1 MRLPLAL
8 VLCLL
13 VLVSASVPVR
23 ASDRPATQPTDR
35 PTIDVVFCIDCSG
48 SMGGVIETAKQ
59 KVWAIVNE
67 VAKAKPAPV
76 LRIGLYGYGNG
87 EGPFRKFELT
97 DDLDEVYK
105 NLMTF
110 KDERWGDEFVGLAIH
125 RATDEMNWAA
135 GRQVLKVIYV
145 VGNETARQGPE
156 QFDYAKTA
164 PAAIAKDIVVNA
176 IYCGNTDYQTAT
188 PTWMEIARLADGK
201 YMEIAGEGGGIVLA
215 TPFDPELA
223 TLNAKLNA
231 TYLGY
236 GARGGAGAANQ
247 VAQDS
252 NAAGLSNAVLAERVM
267 AKSAAQYQNAGWD
280 LVDAAKQT
288 DFDLSKIKEEDLPK
302 ELRELPADQRR
313 AFIDN
318 KSKERDE
325 VRNQIQDLATKRNAY
340 VAEQIKKQGLKGDAA
355 FEEAVKK
362 SIVQQAEKKG
372 FTFDEK

>member
-1 MRLPLAL
+1 MRLLLAL
-8 VLCLL
+8 SLCLL
-13 VLVSASVPVR
+13 VLVSIPAR
-23 ASDRPATQPTDR
+23 ASHQAATQPTDR

-87 EGPFRKFELT
+87 EGPFRKFDLT

-110 KDERWGDEFVGLAIH
+110 KDEGWGSEYVGLVIH

-135 GRQVLKVIYV
+135 GKQVLKVIYV

-156 QFDYAKTA
+156 QFDYSKTA

-176 IYCGNTDYQTAT
+176 IYCGNTDYQAAT
-188 PTWMEIARLADGK
+188 PTWMEVARLADGQ

-223 TLNAKLNA
+223 TLNERLNA

-252 NAAGLSNAVLAERVM
+252 NAAGLGGAVLAERAM

-280 LVDAAKQT
+280 LVDAVKQP
-288 DFDLSKIKEEDLPK
+288 DFDLSKVKDEELPK
-302 ELRELPADQRR
+302 ELRDLPPDQRR
-313 AFIDN
+313 AFIDA
-318 KSKERDE
+318 KAKERDD
-325 VRNQIQDLATKRNAY
+325 VRKQIQELATKRNAY
-340 VAEQIKKQGLKGDAA
+340 VAEEIKKQGLKGDAA

-362 SIVQQAEKKG
+362 SIVPQAEKKG

>member
-8 VLCLL
+8 GLCLL
-13 VLVSASVPVR
+13 VLVSVP
-23 ASDRPATQPTDR
+23 ALADEQPATQPVDR

-110 KDERWGDEFVGLAIH
+110 KDEGWGSEFVGLAIH
-125 RATDEMNWAA
+125 RATDEMNWAQ
-135 GRQVLKVIYV
+135 GKQVLKVIYV

-164 PAAIAKDIVVNA
+164 PAAIVKDIVVNA
-176 IYCGNTDYQTAT
+176 IYCGDVDYQEAT
-188 PTWMEIARLADGK
+188 PTWMEIARLADGQ

-215 TPFDPELA
+215 TPFDPQLA
-223 TLNAKLNA
+223 TLNEKLNA

-236 GARGGAGAANQ
+236 GARAGAGAANQ
-247 VAQDS
+247 LAQDT
-252 NAAGLSNAVLAERVM
+252 NAASLGQPVLAERAM
-267 AKSAAQYQNAGWD
+267 AKSAAQYQQAGWD
-280 LVDAAKQT
+280 LVDASKQPE
-288 DFDLSKIKEEDLPK
+288 FDLSKIKEEELPK
-302 ELRELPADQRR
+302 AVRDLPADQRR
-313 AFIDN
+313 AFIDA
-318 KSKERDE
+318 KSNERDA
-325 VRNQIQDLATKRNAY
+325 VRQQIQDLATKRNAY
-340 VAEQIKKQGLKGDAA
+340 VAEEIKKQGLKGDAA
-355 FEEAVKK
+355 FEEAVKR
-362 SIVQQAEKKG
+362 SIVKQAEEKG

>member
-1 MRLPLAL
+1 MRRLLAL
-8 VLCLL
+8 GLCLL
-13 VLVSASVPVR
+13 VLVSVPAR
-23 ASDRPATQPTDR
+23 AHEEPATQPTDR

-110 KDERWGDEFVGLAIH
+110 KDEGWGSEYVGLVIH
-125 RATDEMNWAA
+125 RATDEMNWAT
-135 GRQVLKVIYV
+135 GKQVLKVIYV

-156 QFDYAKTA
+156 QFDYSKTA

-176 IYCGNTDYQTAT
+176 IYCGNTDYQNAT
-188 PTWMEIARLADGK
+188 PTWMEIARLADGQ

-223 TLNAKLNA
+223 TLNARLNA

-236 GARGGAGAANQ
+236 GARAETGAANQ
-247 VAQDS
+247 LAQDS
-252 NAAGLSNAVLAERVM
+252 NAAGLGGAVLAERAM

-280 LVDAAKQT
+280 LVDAVKQA
-288 DFDLSKIKEEDLPK
+288 DFDFAKLKDEELPK
-302 ELRELPADQRR
+302 ELRDLPADQRR
-313 AFIDN
+313 AFVDA
-318 KSKERDE
+318 KARERDD
-325 VRNQIQDLATKRNAY
+325 VRKQIQDLATQRNAF
-340 VAEQIKKQGLKGDAA
+340 VAEEIKKQGLKGDAA

-372 FTFDEK
+372 FTFDGGR